1 MQHNWYKAVSTN
13 LANLPSCVE
22 YYEKEL
28 IEAKKEMAIK
38 GKSIERS
45 QSELPGIVEQRFTQ
59 LQEIEAIL
67 EFVNI
72 KYREIR
78 SNAFKKY
85 LEKYAKDLTSRDADK
100 YCDGDREVVDMAII
114 VNEVALLRNK
124 FLAMHKGLDQ
134 KSYMLGHITRLK
146 CAGLDDA
153 SVN

>member
-1 MQHNWYKAVSTN
+1 MQNNWYKIVSNDLTQ
-13 LANLPSCVE
+13 LPSCVD

-28 IEAKKEMAIK
+28 IDAKKEIAIK
-38 GKSIERS
+38 GKTIEKS
-45 QSELPGIVEQRFTQ
+45 QAELPGVVEHRFTQ

-72 KYREIR
+72 RYRETR

-100 YCDGDREVVDMAII
+100 YCDGDRDVVNMAII

>member
-1 MQHNWYKAVSTN
+1 MS
-13 LANLPSCVE
+13 NLPDCVE

-28 IEAKKEMAIK
+28 VEAKKEIAIK
-38 GKSIERS
+38 GKSIEKS
-45 QSELPGIVEQRFTQ
+45 QAELPGVVEHRFSQ

-78 SNAFKKY
+78 SNTFKKY

-114 VNEVALLRNK
+114 VNQVALLRNK
-124 FLAMHKGLDQ
+124 YLAMHKGLDQ

-146 CAGLDDA
+146 VAGLDDA

>member
-1 MQHNWYKAVSTN
+1 MHNWYQIVSKD
-13 LANLPSCVE
+13 LAQLPNCVS
-22 YYEKEL
+22 YYETEL
-28 IEAKKEMAIK
+28 DNARNEIAIK
-38 GKSIERS
+38 GKAIERS
-45 QSELPGIVEQRFTQ
+45 QSELPGIVEKRFSQ

-67 EFVNI
+67 EYVNI

-78 SNAFKKY
+78 STTFKKY
-85 LEKYAKDLTSRDADK
+85 LEKYAKDLSSRDADK
-100 YCDGDREVVDMAII
+100 YCDGDRDVVDMAII

-124 FLAMHKGLDQ
+124 FLALHKGLDQ